1 MEYLNKVNRFERI
14 RWSIIIVLA
23 LLIAH
28 YFAYEKIPFISEGYK
43 FPWKTF
49 GLALIFGSTICHSNT
64 TIYKKLNIAFPLR
77 ENLRKR
83 ILLQFIYIWIV
94 TAIIFSLLYLGI
106 NGVLLNKKITFI
118 SFSFFLFISIFISTF
133 EGLILILLEVYK
145 LYQSAE
151 SNLENINNG
160 VAVEEK
166 KYLPIKT
173 VSKIT
178 NLNINNIAYVNSKNG
193 IVIIKDLDKNK
204 FITQYTSINEII
216 DYFPDTMF
224 YRVNR
229 QYLLNKE
236 IIEKLED
243 DVNRKINIFLNPAY
257 LNHIISCSRYKNK
270 EIKNWFNNTISKD

>member
-1 MEYLNKVNRFERI
+1 MEYLNKANRFEKI
-14 RWSIIIVLA
+14 RWTIIIVLA

-28 YFAYEKIPFISEGYK
+28 YFSYEKIPFISDNYK

-64 TIYKKLNIAFPLR
+64 AIYKRLNMAFPLR

-83 ILLQFIYIWIV
+83 ILLQFVYIWVV
-94 TAIIFSLLYLGI
+94 TVVIFSLLYLGI
-106 NGVLLNKKITFI
+106 NGILLDKKITFI
-118 SFSFFLFISIFISTF
+118 NFSFFLFISIFISTF
-133 EGLILILLEVYK
+133 EGLILILLEVYR
-145 LYQSAE
+145 LYQSSE
-151 SNLENINNG
+151 SNLEDIKKG
-160 VAVEEK
+160 VSGEEK

-178 NLNINNIAYVNSKNG
+178 NLDINHIAYVNSKNG

-204 FITQYTSINEII
+204 YITQYTSINEII

-224 YRVNR
+224 CRVNR

-243 DVNRKINIFLNPAY
+243 DVNRKINIFLKPAY

-270 EIKNWFNNTISKD
+270 EIKDWFNNTISLN